1 MDFASLEDL
10 IIAPLFFAF
19 VLIIVIVALNA
30 RHKRRLLEHQQRMLS
45 IEKGLPLPPT
55 LVEEQPK
62 IRNPYRAP
70 LIWAGLGLGILIL
83 GLVVSTAKLV
93 GLAAIPLCIG
103 LGLLIANLIYQ
114 KKLDKKE
121 TSQLS
126 STILS

>member
-1 MDFASLEDL
+1 MDFSSLSDL
-10 IIAPLFFAF
+10 IIAPVFFAF
-19 VLIIVIVALNA
+19 VLVIVIVGINA

-62 IRNPYRAP
+62 VRNPYRAP
-70 LIWAGLGLGILIL
+70 LVWAFLGIGIGIF
-83 GLVVSTAKLV
+83 GLVISKDKLV

-103 LGLLIANLIYQ
+103 LGLFIANLIYQ

-121 TSQLS
+121 TSRPDS
-126 STILS
+126 AILS